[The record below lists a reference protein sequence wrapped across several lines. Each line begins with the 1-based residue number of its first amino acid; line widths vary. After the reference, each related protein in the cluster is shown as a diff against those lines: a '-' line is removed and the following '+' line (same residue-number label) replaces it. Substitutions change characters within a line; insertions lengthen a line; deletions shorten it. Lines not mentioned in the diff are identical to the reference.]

1 MSVGGLTC
9 LFCIESLDIFVCI
22 FSNIESELQPNW
34 KHKAFQ
40 LNSHLHKELLNCE
53 SVFFIAMTKITA
65 E

>member
-1 MSVGGLTC
+1 MLKVNYNQTKKKKKKK
-9 LFCIESLDIFVCI
+9 
-22 FSNIESELQPNW
+22 LQPNW